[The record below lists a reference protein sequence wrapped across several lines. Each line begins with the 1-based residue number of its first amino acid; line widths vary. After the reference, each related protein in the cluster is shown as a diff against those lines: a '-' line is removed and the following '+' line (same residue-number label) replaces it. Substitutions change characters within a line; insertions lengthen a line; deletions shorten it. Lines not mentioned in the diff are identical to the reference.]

1 MIVVREFTL
10 DDKNILLDMVNEIN
24 NFDGNFEGLN
34 NISKIDNYEEFLF
47 KLENNKYQDRIKP
60 AYSPQTTF
68 GFFVD
73 GRLVGGF
80 NLRHNLKGN
89 LINHGGHIG
98 YLIRPSERGKGYGS
112 KLLKYALIEARK
124 LEIDRVLVTCRCD
137 NIGSERVILNN
148 NGVYENDYYD
158 EENGK
163 TYKRYWI
170 EL

>member
-1 MIVVREFTL
+1 M
-10 DDKNILLDMVNEIN
+10 
-24 NFDGNFEGLN
+24 
-34 NISKIDNYEEFLF
+34 
-47 KLENNKYQDRIKP
+47 
-60 AYSPQTTF
+60 
-68 GFFVD
+68 
-73 GRLVGGF
+73 VGGF

-112 KLLKYALIEARK
+112 ELLKYALIEARK
-124 LEIDRVLVTCRCD
+124 LGINKVLVTCRND
-137 NIGSERVILNN
+137 NIASEGVILNN

-158 EENGK
+158 IDYNK